1 MDRRFLAVAAALM
14 NYEATQGYLGGV
26 SRSTVKGLVADNELR
41 KLKIGRRTLFRRD
54 DLDAYI
60 ERRTPGGDVA

>member
-1 MDRRFLAVAAALM
+1 M

-26 SRSTVKGLVADNELR
+26 SRSTVKGLVAKNELR
-41 KLKIGRRTLFRRD
+41 KLKIGRRTLFRKD

-60 ERRTPGGDVA
+60 ERHTPGGDVT